1 MELENM
7 VLWSIVMFLKCFFK
21 MTCTYVTLVI
31 TGMFIIVRLTLAP
44 ILLQEYQSYF
54 TKFLL

>member
-1 MELENM
+1 M